1 MKNSAIFT
9 AVALSA
15 AAVALTSCQ
24 KDERHNNLTDDGMK
38 SIILSLDLGQTTKA
52 VINPDDPWTTETPS
66 SFTTIDI
73 YFTDVN
79 DVIKYAYR
87 GTSEATT
94 GSDQEKIYKN
104 LISENGVRF
113 IGMEGVSKVYVIANG
128 EPVNNINFPYTASGS
143 DNVDQDYVLDL
154 EDFLPTADQ
163 VTVTYIGGDNTIEAL
178 TGTIDESTPEV
189 VINSEGEGGRYY
201 KAAVSIRPVI
211 SRIEVSQVS
220 VQTAGTIY
228 FKLDPETSVLT
239 PCEEAEAE
247 YKVSYENFN
256 ATLTGVYMSDFYQD
270 AALLPSVTAVTNWN
284 LFGTPTITGNNY
296 PIQDGDWADFEGN
309 QANARYTSWEVGTG
323 YGPLVDASYMST
335 DGNISYLFNGKV
347 NTETPKCIPFNFFF
361 PYDVNGTAAA
371 PVNPIE
377 GAATPKLH
385 FQFEQPDESKIDFT
399 EVQRLSNGTWEEIP
413 VGEPLRTTL
422 TGALEWPLAPG
433 SDGLAYANVVNF
445 SEDAAGGTLVTIGTG
460 YIYKLQNVLVTPVN
474 LSVDT
479 ESTDATNIV
488 VSVTVVPFA
497 EKDVYPVFE

>member
-1 MKNSAIFT
+1 MKISAIFT

-52 VINPDDPWTTETPS
+52 TIEPDDPWTTDKPS

-87 GTSEATT
+87 GTADAET
-94 GSDQEKIYKN
+94 GSDQEKIYDN
-104 LISENGVRF
+104 LISTNGVRF

-128 EPVNNINFPYTASGS
+128 KGVVSFPYTAG
-143 DNVDQDYVLDL
+143 DGKVDENYVLNL
-154 EDFLPTADQ
+154 EEFLPTADQ

-178 TGTIDESTPEV
+178 AGTIDETTPEV

-201 KAAVSIRPVI
+201 EAAVSIRPVI
-211 SRIEVSQVS
+211 SRIEVGQVS
-220 VQTAGTIY
+220 IQTAGTIY
-228 FKLDPETSVLT
+228 FMLDPETSVLT
-239 PCEEAEAE
+239 PCKEAEGKF
-247 YKVSYENFN
+247 KVSYTDFD
-256 ATLTGVYMSDFYQD
+256 ATLTGVYMSNFYQN
-270 AALLPSVTAVTNWN
+270 AVLLPSVTDVTGWN

-296 PIQDGDWADFEGN
+296 PIQNGDWADFEGD
-309 QANARYTSWEVGTG
+309 QAIARYTSWADNS
-323 YGPLVDASYMST
+323 YGPLVAEAYQTEDSEN
-335 DGNISYLFNGKV
+335 NITYLFDGKKS
-347 NTETPKCIPFNFFF
+347 PDALKSIPFNFFF

-371 PVNPIE
+371 PVNPID

-385 FQFEQPDESKIDFT
+385 FQFQQPNPSSIDFI
-399 EVQRLSNGTWEEIP
+399 EVQRYDGADWSNIDRTD
-413 VGEPLRTTL
+413 PLYNTL
-422 TGALEWPLAPG
+422 TSALQWPLAPG

-445 SEDAAGGTLVTIGTG
+445 SDEAGTVIDLEVG